1 MKFNKA
7 LPIVYPF
14 TAYYYGYIAD
24 TGENPKLQVNLFSH
38 DTAHAIV
45 DVDVTVDL
53 REVRQVSND
62 TLFVG
67 TIYINRDGNNLLP
80 GNYRILLTLQLPYT
94 TVDLL
99 YAPIEL
105 VDYGSPFQ
113 VSYLNR
119 QNLTEDEFRSYMKDL
134 VDPGIKKGMD
144 IIFGTDTNSLVCT
157 PGVAFSKGGTKIVMD
172 EPTRLPFFLRRTY
185 DYPRT
190 DLICIFYDES
200 RQDAKGTAMEPEFRI
215 IEGVGVNS
223 SEFEPPLLPDNY
235 IPLAYVTVKE
245 DSEIIDGTTATI
257 SQIRPFFNGR
267 PFFNIQAN
275 EIGNGIRDTFTF
287 NIEYIRNTTEVYVDG
302 VRQYI
307 HEDYSEEVSTSG
319 FGTIKFIG
327 EVPGEGQSVTLSGQT
342 LLTPYLDSDR
352 TSYITPRPVVD
363 YPYSHPT
370 EGLVARYI
378 GNDYSLGE
386 AVWNCYELYQASM
399 QATMAERPIYS
410 YNNGQGRCVYF
421 KHTDRLRSEGDV
433 FAQKNIAI
441 VLNMNLKDSPHS
453 SMRSRVLTMD
463 TLFIDVVNNEDQT
476 DFILNMN
483 GDDVLILNVPSGYI
497 DLNPSILSLNIFD
510 DEISL
515 RYNNGVVRRITDTSV
530 IEGLLSDNMS
540 YLGLGRPYLEDD
552 DIEIPA
558 FNYSLSALYVYNRKI
573 DTPDIALF
581 K

>member
-113 VSYLNR
+113 ISYLNR
-119 QNLTEDEFRSYMKDL
+119 QNITEDEFRSYMKDL
-134 VDPGIKKGMD
+134 VDPGIKRGMD
-144 IIFGTDTNSLVCT
+144 IVLGNHTNSLVCT

-172 EPTRLPFFLRRTY
+172 NPVRLPFFLRRTY
-185 DYPRT
+185 EYPRT
-190 DLICIFYDES
+190 DLVCIFYDES
-200 RQDAKGTAMEPEFRI
+200 RQDAKGFAMEPEFRI

-235 IPLAYVTVKE
+235 IPLAYVTIKE
-245 DSEIIDGTTATI
+245 DTELINAANTNI

-267 PFFNIQAN
+267 PFFNVKAN

-287 NIEYIRNTTEVYVDG
+287 NTEYIRNTTEVYVDG
-302 VRQYI
+302 VRQYNN
-307 HEDYSEEVSTSG
+307 EDYTEETSTHG
-319 FGTIKFIG
+319 FGTIKFID
-327 EVPGEGQSVTLSGQT
+327 EVPEEGQLVTLSGQT

-363 YPYSHPT
+363 YPYPHPYDGFLAGYT
-370 EGLVARYI
+370 
-378 GNDYSLGE
+378 GNSYSLGE
-386 AVWNCYELYQASM
+386 AIWNCYDIEGASLVS
-399 QATMAERPIYS
+399 TMTERPLYS

-421 KHTDRLRSEGDV
+421 KHTDRLRSESDV
-433 FAQKNIAI
+433 FAQKNISF
-441 VLNMNLKDSPHS
+441 VLNMNMKDCPHS
-453 SMRSRVLTMD
+453 SLRSRVLTMD
-463 TLFIDVVNNEDQT
+463 TLFIDAVNNEDQT
-476 DFILNMN
+476 DFILNIS
-483 GDDVLILNVPSGYI
+483 GDDVLILNVPRGYI
-497 DLNPSILSLNIFD
+497 DLNPSILTVNLFD

-552 DIEIPA
+552 DVEIPA
-558 FNYSLSALYVYNRKI
+558 FNYSLSALYVYDRKI